1 MMKIFISIASYQDPM
16 LTNTIFSAYK
26 NADLPQNLIFG
37 ICDQSSESIDLDNFS
52 FKDQIK
58 YDLVDPVSSNGPCWA
73 RTRIQKMFDKEDYYL
88 QIDSHMQFEK
98 GWDSYLIKNLNLIQS
113 INTNMHQLPIITCYP
128 RSFEV
133 IDFEKGIFELNSS
146 DKSTHII
153 SYREDSMFIKKSFC
167 RQIGS
172 VADSKISHG
181 YLLAAGCLFS
191 TKEFVKEIPYD
202 PELYFYGEEI
212 SLMLRA
218 FSRGFGIFH
227 IPDMPI
233 FHLYTDLSN
242 IQRKLHWNEDEDQN
256 RDIKWHE
263 REESSIN
270 KLDDIIHGNVKGVY
284 GLGKERTMKD
294 YEYISGVD
302 LVNKVVTN
310 NEKAFTAT
318 FVSSLS
324 WQKSPY

>member
-16 LTNTIFSAYK
+16 LTSTILSAYE

-37 ICDQSSESIDLDNFS
+37 ICDQSAKSINLDNFS
-52 FKDQIK
+52 FENQIK
-58 YDLVDPVSSNGPCWA
+58 YDLVDPVISEGPCWA
-73 RTRIQKMFDKEDYYL
+73 RTRVQKMFENEDYYL
-88 QIDSHMQFEK
+88 QIDSHMQFQK

-133 IDFEKGIFELNSS
+133 IDFEKNIFELNSS
-146 DKSTHII
+146 DKNTQVI
-153 SYREDSMFIKKSFC
+153 SYRKDSMFIKKSFC

-172 VADSKISHG
+172 VADCAISHG
-181 YLLAAGCLFS
+181 YLLAAGCLFA
-191 TKEFVKEIPYD
+191 TKEFVKEVPYD
-202 PELYFYGEEI
+202 PDLYFYGEEI

-227 IPDMPI
+227 IPDIPI
-233 FHLYTDLSN
+233 FHLYTDISN
-242 IQRKLHWNEDEDQN
+242 IQRKFHWNEDEDQK

-263 REESSIN
+263 REKSSIN
-270 KLDDIIHGNVKGVY
+270 KLDDIIHGNVKGVF

-302 LVNKVVTN
+302 LVNKVVTSN
-310 NEKAFTAT
+310 VKAFTAT

-324 WQKSPY
+324 WEKSPY

>member
-1 MMKIFISIASYQDPM
+1 MKIFISIASYQDPM
-16 LTNTIFSAYK
+16 LTSTILSAYE

-37 ICDQSSESIDLDNFS
+37 ICDQSAKSIDLDNFS
-52 FKDQIK
+52 FENQIR
-58 YDLVDPVSSNGPCWA
+58 YDLVDPVISEGPCWA
-73 RTRIQKMFDKEDYYL
+73 RTRVQKMFENEDYYL
-88 QIDSHMQFEK
+88 QIDSHMQFQK

-133 IDFEKGIFELNSS
+133 IDFEKNIFELNSS
-146 DKSTHII
+146 DKNTQVI
-153 SYREDSMFIKKSFC
+153 SYRKDSMFIKKSFC

-172 VADSKISHG
+172 VADREISHG
-181 YLLAAGCLFS
+181 YLLAAGCLFA
-191 TKEFVKEIPYD
+191 TKEFVKEVPYD
-202 PELYFYGEEI
+202 PDLYFYGEEI

-227 IPDMPI
+227 IPDIPI
-233 FHLYTDLSN
+233 FHLYTDISN
-242 IQRKLHWNEDEDQN
+242 IQRKLHWNEDEDQK

-263 REESSIN
+263 REKSSIN
-270 KLDDIIHGNVKGVY
+270 KLDDIIHGNVKGVF

-302 LVNKVVTN
+302 LVNKVVTSN
-310 NEKAFTAT
+310 VKAFTAT

-324 WQKSPY
+324 WEKSPY

>member
-16 LTNTIFSAYK
+16 LTSTILSAYE

-37 ICDQSSESIDLDNFS
+37 ICDQSAKSIDLDNFS
-52 FKDQIK
+52 FENQIR
-58 YDLVDPVSSNGPCWA
+58 YDLVDPVISEGPCWA
-73 RTRIQKMFDKEDYYL
+73 RTRVQKMFENEDYYL
-88 QIDSHMQFEK
+88 QIDSHMQFQK

-133 IDFEKGIFELNSS
+133 IDFEKNIFELNSS
-146 DKSTHII
+146 DKNTQVI
-153 SYREDSMFIKKSFC
+153 SYRKDSMFIKKSFC

-172 VADSKISHG
+172 VADREISHG
-181 YLLAAGCLFS
+181 YLLAAGCLFA
-191 TKEFVKEIPYD
+191 TKEFVKEVPYD
-202 PELYFYGEEI
+202 PDLYFYGEEI

-227 IPDMPI
+227 IPDIPI
-233 FHLYTDLSN
+233 FHLYTDISN
-242 IQRKLHWNEDEDQN
+242 IQRKLHWNEDEDQK

-263 REESSIN
+263 REKSSIN
-270 KLDDIIHGNVKGVY
+270 KLDDIIHGNVKGVF

-302 LVNKVVTN
+302 LVNKVVTSN
-310 NEKAFTAT
+310 VKAFTAT

-324 WQKSPY
+324 WEKSPY

>member
-16 LTNTIFSAYK
+16 LTSTILSAYE

-37 ICDQSSESIDLDNFS
+37 ICDQSAKSIDLDNFS
-52 FKDQIK
+52 FENQIK
-58 YDLVDPVSSNGPCWA
+58 YDLVDPVISEGPCWA
-73 RTRIQKMFDKEDYYL
+73 RTRVQKMFGNEDYYL
-88 QIDSHMQFEK
+88 QIDSHMQFKK

-133 IDFEKGIFELNSS
+133 IDFEKNVFELNSS
-146 DKSTHII
+146 DKNTQVI

-172 VADSKISHG
+172 VAGNEISHG
-181 YLLAAGCLFS
+181 YLLAAGCLFT
-191 TKEFVKEIPYD
+191 TKEFVKEVPYD
-202 PELYFYGEEI
+202 PDLYFYGEEI

-227 IPDMPI
+227 IPDIPI
-233 FHLYTDLSN
+233 FHLYTDISN
-242 IQRKLHWNEDEDQN
+242 IQRKLHWNEDEDQK
-256 RDIKWHE
+256 RDIKWYE
-263 REESSIN
+263 REKSSIN
-270 KLDDIIHGNVKGVY
+270 KLDDIIHGNVKGVF

-310 NEKAFTAT
+310 NSKAFTAK

-324 WQKSPY
+324 WEKSPY